1 MKKFFII
8 SLSLILISQCL
19 AAQDKNVPRRIYLWD
34 VTLSMK
40 GYNGKPDIYDD
51 VVKYLERS
59 INEIQD
65 ESTEVYILPF
75 QEDVLDTWSANC
87 SVEGKKSLI
96 EKVKGY
102 KNDKVTN
109 TNITRPIQYV
119 KEHIISDAKR
129 PSTFFWI
136 LTDGAQSNN
145 FGGIKALSEELCRW
159 PGFAVEHK
167 AHLVYVMLT
176 NEAENEARSIIPEDN
191 KGTITPVGPNES
203 LWDQISIKC
212 KEQVSV
218 NLKDDKTISVP
229 ISNESSIAI
238 PSGIKVQ
245 YVSQQDSLVN
255 QIIGQS
261 EIIDGVITFAAD
273 FGAPYDSLK
282 ATLPEEYLVP
292 LQFQI
297 INSEEVKQSKKL
309 NVVFSQSTTVVRI
322 LNKPEKTLKISLK
335 KK

>member
-1 MKKFFII
+1 MKKVFFI

-40 GYNGKPDIYDD
+40 GYNGAPDIYDD

-102 KNDKVTN
+102 KNDKVTK
-109 TNITRPIQYV
+109 TNITKPIQYV

-129 PSTFFWI
+129 PSTYFCI
-136 LTDGAQSNN
+136 LTDGGQSSSL
-145 FGGIKALSEELCRW
+145 GGASALYDELCRW

-176 NEAENEARSIIPEDN
+176 DGAKEDAESFIPKDN

-229 ISNESSIAI
+229 ISNESSIPI

-255 QIIGQS
+255 LIGES
-261 EIIDGVITFAAD
+261 EIIDGVISFAAN
-273 FGAPYDSLK
+273 FGSSYDSLK
-282 ATLPEEYLVP
+282 VTLPDEYLLP

-297 INSEEVKQSKKL
+297 INSEEVKQSKKI

-335 KK
+335 RK

>member
-1 MKKFFII
+1 MKKFFFI
-8 SLSLILISQCL
+8 SLSLILLSQCL

-40 GYNGKPDIYDD
+40 GYGGKPDIYDD

-129 PSTFFWI
+129 SSTFFCI

-145 FGGIKALSEELCRW
+145 FGGVKALSDELCRW

-167 AHLVYVMLT
+167 AHLMYVMLT
-176 NEAENEARSIIPEDN
+176 NEAELIIPQDN
-191 KGTITPVGPNES
+191 NGTITPIGPNES

-212 KEQVSV
+212 KEQVSI

-229 ISNESSIAI
+229 ISNESSI
-238 PSGIKVQ
+238 PVPPGIKVK
-245 YVSQQDSLVN
+245 YMFQQDSLVN
-255 QIIGQS
+255 LISGES
-261 EIIDGVITFAAD
+261 EIIDGVISCAAAFD
-273 FGAPYDSLK
+273 SPYDSLK
-282 ATLPEEYLVP
+282 AILPEEYLVP